1 MPEHCTVNRYYLRE
15 HAFEMP
21 RTLGPNSLPVSTPT
35 GYVLL
40 QKEEGA
46 RIPYSYFWDENDRVI
61 YLHRLRH
68 DGKPDPLRLAMR
80 ITDEVSLGEVLALR
94 NATRKEGKA
103 PFRPYGTLVAIIA
116 RHKSATRAMTVTF
129 TLAMQMLELAMNE
142 AGPPTVTRRFLPP
155 GVTEYTLLTA
165 KDLKQRGFFYVTVR
179 GQVFS
184 YTLDQSTGLGVLE
197 ELIESKKAPRKAVY
211 LTRHPSTLA
220 VSPARGHDGNRRP
233 PKGPFEHIIH
243 SDAEMTA
250 NEVRTLLGLAGRHQ
264 TQPRRSPAT
273 R

>member
-1 MPEHCTVNRYYLRE
+1 MPEHSPVNRYYLRE

-21 RTLGPNSLPVSTPT
+21 RTLGPNSLPVSTPM

-40 QKEEGA
+40 QKEGGV

-61 YLHRLRH
+61 YLHRLRR

-80 ITDEVSLGEVLALR
+80 ITDEVSLGEVLVLR
-94 NATRKEGKA
+94 NATRKEGRA
-103 PFRPYGTLVAIIA
+103 PFRPYGTLVAIIT
-116 RHKSATRAMTVTF
+116 RHKSATSTITVTF
-129 TLAMQMLELAMNE
+129 TLAVQMLEFAMNE
-142 AGPPTVTRRFLPP
+142 AGPPTVTRRILPP
-155 GVTEYTLLTA
+155 GVTEYAFLTP
-165 KDLKQRGFFYVTVR
+165 KDLRQRGFFYVTVR

-184 YTLDQSTGLGVLE
+184 YMLDQATGLAVLE
-197 ELIESKKAPRKAVY
+197 EMVESNKVPRKTVY
-211 LTRHPSTLA
+211 LTKHPSTLA

-243 SDAEMTA
+243 SDVEMTA
-250 NEVRTLLGLAGRHQ
+250 SEVRMLLGLAGRHQ
-264 TQPRRSPAT
+264 TQPRKSPAA